1 MEDVPNLME
10 QINIID
16 QVEAVFDDHLQEVKE
31 LKQIKKEIGYNVRII
46 RQLESERAG
55 LRADRDKKNEL
66 VKKSFTNAS
75 ENREKRDEINVS
87 VKENKA
93 ERDALNEQI
102 KQITDT
108 LKSEE
113 DQNLEKQV
121 RSLRKDSMKIHFRMI
136 NESKKSQEFHN
147 NMLENLET
155 GRHERKLADD
165 LHKQVIEKTKEIRE
179 IRTKIKQLQKQRK

>member
-1 MEDVPNLME
+1 M
-10 QINIID
+10 
-16 QVEAVFDDHLQEVKE
+16 
-31 LKQIKKEIGYNVRII
+31 
-46 RQLESERAG
+46 
-55 LRADRDKKNEL
+55 
-66 VKKSFTNAS
+66 
-75 ENREKRDEINVS
+75 
-87 VKENKA
+87 KENKA

-165 LHKQVIEKTKEIRE
+165 LHKQVVEKSKEIRE
-179 IRTKIKQLQKQRK
+179 IRTKIKQLQKQQK